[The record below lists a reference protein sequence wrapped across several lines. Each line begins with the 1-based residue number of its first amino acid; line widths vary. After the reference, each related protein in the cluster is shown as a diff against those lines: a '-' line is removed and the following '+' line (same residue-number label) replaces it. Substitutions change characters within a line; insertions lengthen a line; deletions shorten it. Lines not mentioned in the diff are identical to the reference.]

1 MGHFGDADGGSDR
14 DTDDN
19 PRPLSPVEKMLNAL
33 DEVQDAMKRLAA
45 ENRTVGRRVGHDFAL
60 VEPFSP
66 EDAPPGASQ
75 PQPQDSTAD
84 SKTAL
89 D

>member
-1 MGHFGDADGGSDR
+1 MGHFGDPDVPSDR
-14 DTDDN
+14 ETDDS

-33 DEVQDAMKRLAA
+33 DELQDAMKRLAA
-45 ENRTVGRRVGHDFAL
+45 ENRIVGHDFAL
-60 VEPFSP
+60 VEPFSR
-66 EDAPPGASQ
+66 EDAPPGASH
-75 PQPQDSTAD
+75 PQAQNPTGD